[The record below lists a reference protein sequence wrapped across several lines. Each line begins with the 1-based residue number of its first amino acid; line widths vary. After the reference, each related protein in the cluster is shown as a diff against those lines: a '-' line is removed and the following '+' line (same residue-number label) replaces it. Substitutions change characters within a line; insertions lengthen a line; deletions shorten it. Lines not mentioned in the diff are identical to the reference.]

1 MHKYWVT
8 YDTPAYVHKWDW
20 FPTTTFIPLYE
31 RKVSTQQVLKIGVIT
46 DTQVHPNRV
55 VRADKRPEAE
65 RYLGSSKDAHPL
77 ALFHENMRA
86 FAPEIIIHV
95 GDVIEGTNDEDYVGM
110 WGLRLVRA
118 ELEKNN
124 VPVYWAIGNHELRSV
139 TKAQFKDALGLE
151 ALDYVIDI
159 GDYRLVFVDANYYP
173 DGREVVPGGK
183 RHIPGHV
190 HPDTLAWL
198 RAVLDTDKRT
208 YVIMHQG
215 AFDKAVAQGASADVE
230 SIIAQLQAQ
239 RDRTTSAAQRTAL
252 EKKNQEI

>member
-86 FAPEIIIHV
+86 FRRKSSS
-95 GDVIEGTNDEDYVGM
+95 M
-110 WGLRLVRA
+110 
-118 ELEKNN
+118 LE
-124 VPVYWAIGNHELRSV
+124 
-139 TKAQFKDALGLE
+139 T
-151 ALDYVIDI
+151 
-159 GDYRLVFVDANYYP
+159 
-173 DGREVVPGGK
+173 
-183 RHIPGHV
+183 
-190 HPDTLAWL
+190 
-198 RAVLDTDKRT
+198 
-208 YVIMHQG
+208 
-215 AFDKAVAQGASADVE
+215 
-230 SIIAQLQAQ
+230 
-239 RDRTTSAAQRTAL
+239 
-252 EKKNQEI
+252 